1 MLHSSVHAKVAR
13 GMDGIL
19 VFKETGRLDLVT
31 KSNVCDS
38 SEDVKFTLPA
48 NEDFS
53 KVIKEIFESK
63 TTQKQTVFEM
73 KSTNKDEKKK
83 YNSVCELGKL

>member
-1 MLHSSVHAKVAR
+1 
-13 GMDGIL
+13 MDGIL
-19 VFKETGRLDLVT
+19 VFKETGKLDLVT

-38 SEDVKFTLPA
+38 SEDEKFTLPA

-73 KSTNKDEKKK
+73 KSTNKEERK
-83 YNSVCELGKL
+83 YNAVCELGKW